1 MRRFIVANPFL
12 SAGLIGTLLF
22 GIWLALGLQ
31 PNHGVVGQALYV
43 SWRLLA
49 APVHLA
55 ANLLGP
61 FTDHWPDALDGGA
74 ALVVGLFPCVMAD
87 VLWRWGLRRR
97 RPSEHRATLP
107 TGADRQG

>member
-22 GIWLALGLQ
+22 VIWLALGLQ
-31 PNHGVVGQALYV
+31 PDGGGVGQALYF
-43 SWRLLA
+43 SWRVLA

-74 ALVVGLFPCVMAD
+74 ALGVGLFPCVMAD
-87 VLWRWGLRRR
+87 ALWRRGLRRCR
-97 RPSEHRATLP
+97 HRSSLP
-107 TGADRQG
+107 AGAERQG